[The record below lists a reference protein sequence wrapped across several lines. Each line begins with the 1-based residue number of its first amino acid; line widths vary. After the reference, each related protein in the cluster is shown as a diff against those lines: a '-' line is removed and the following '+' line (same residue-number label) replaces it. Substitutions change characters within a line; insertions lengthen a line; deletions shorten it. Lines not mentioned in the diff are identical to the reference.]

1 MRAAARG
8 HPVRYS
14 AKLFAL
20 HDGFWRWAG
29 GKLARAHRFRLRLA
43 LRQGQERSIS
53 SAIAERRGHVEPI
66 SRQDACRR
74 YRIVRE
80 LN

>member
-29 GKLARAHRFRLRLA
+29 GKLARRTDSAFDWRYDRAKSAVFPAQLRSAEATLSRLVA
-43 LRQGQERSIS
+43 KT
-53 SAIAERRGHVEPI
+53 HVGGT
-66 SRQDACRR
+66 
-74 YRIVRE
+74 E
-80 LN
+80 LCEN

>member
-8 HPVRYS
+8 HPVRNS

-29 GKLARAHRFRLRLA
+29 GKLARAHRFRLRLVRLTDPA
-43 LRQGQERSIS
+43 QRM
-53 SAIAERRGHVEPI
+53 VEVGG
-66 SRQDACRR
+66 CTM
-74 YRIVRE
+74 YR
-80 LN
+80 